1 MKILISSY
9 TGLGNFILKT
19 PMISTIR
26 DEYPSAIIDIITA
39 NGLGIE
45 PILKKN
51 SLINDII
58 VLNNKASLIEKI
70 IFFMRLRKSKYD
82 LVLLPF
88 DSQPL
93 FLIFG
98 SYISNIKKRVMHLL
112 MHDKKKSMYEA
123 LIHFYKYGFVIFK
136 KVPTKNNFIE
146 VFTKNGL
153 LIIKKL
159 QKDNSKAVSAADFIN
174 ATDLKGKKFE

>member
-51 SLINDII
+51 SLINDVI
-58 VLNNKASLIEKI
+58 VLNNKASLIQKI
-70 IFFMRLRKSKYD
+70 IFFMCCTPNRHIKC
-82 LVLLPF
+82 
-88 DSQPL
+88 SQ
-93 FLIFG
+93 
-98 SYISNIKKRVMHLL
+98 
-112 MHDKKKSMYEA
+112 
-123 LIHFYKYGFVIFK
+123 
-136 KVPTKNNFIE
+136 
-146 VFTKNGL
+146 
-153 LIIKKL
+153 
-159 QKDNSKAVSAADFIN
+159 
-174 ATDLKGKKFE
+174 